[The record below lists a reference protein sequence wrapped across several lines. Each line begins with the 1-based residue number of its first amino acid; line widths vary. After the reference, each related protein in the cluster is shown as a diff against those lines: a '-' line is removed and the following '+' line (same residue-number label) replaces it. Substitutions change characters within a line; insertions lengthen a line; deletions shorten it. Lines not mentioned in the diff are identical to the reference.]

1 MTAGLSERAAALVAD
16 DGHRRLLDRLRRRLE
31 RGGRPAT
38 VLLRGLDRDERR
50 ALADLLGSTERVGA
64 QVRVSLDEV
73 DAALRSSRVG
83 AGLVEVLEVLGGPL
97 ADQRAERRTAER
109 AWDELFAELAGGSDA
124 PAWRRGWVAALRR
137 GTLRRLTADVDDA
150 RHVAQ
155 QALSVLARLPA
166 DGVQLAVLAAR
177 ATGDPH
183 ALDPG
188 RGGPLPVLVLSAVA
202 VRLGLPPDQP
212 ADARDRRDLW
222 AAVGVRPD
230 PLSVT
235 TLVHGLAV
243 HGGGL
248 LGQTLRAHAAA
259 GEPLRLTLRQ
269 LGEAAMTLPGGV
281 LFVCENPSVVAAAAD
296 ELGAACAPLLC
307 VEGVPST
314 ATHALLDA
322 LGEVAMRVHADF
334 DAGGIR
340 IANLLHRRAGAVPW
354 RLGAEDYLDALAAV
368 EHTIPL
374 TGPVDAAVWDHALA
388 GVMGERGRA
397 LHEEQVLADL
407 VSDLR
412 QHVSRGS
419 ATTSST

>member
-1 MTAGLSERAAALVAD
+1 MSATLAERAAALVAD

-38 VLLRGLDRDERR
+38 VLLRGLGPDERR

-64 QVRVSLDEV
+64 QVRVSIEAV

-83 AGLVEVLEVLGGPL
+83 AGLVEVLEALGGPL
-97 ADQRAERRTAER
+97 GDQRAERRTVER
-109 AWDELFAELAGGSDA
+109 AWDELFGDLAGGPDA
-124 PAWRRGWVAALRR
+124 PAWRPGWVAALRR
-137 GTLRRLTADVDDA
+137 GTLRRLAADVEEG
-150 RHVAQ
+150 RHVAH
-155 QALSVLARLPA
+155 QALSVLTHLPA

-183 ALDPG
+183 ALDQG
-188 RGGPLPVLVLSAVA
+188 RGGALPVLVLAGVA
-202 VRLGLPPDQP
+202 VQLGLPPDQP
-212 ADARDRRDLW
+212 ADARDRRELW
-222 AAVGVRPD
+222 AAVGVRSD

-235 TLVHGLAV
+235 TLVHGLRV
-243 HGGGL
+243 TGGGL
-248 LGQTLRAHAAA
+248 LGDTLRAHAAA
-259 GEPLRLTLRQ
+259 GEPVRLTLRQ
-269 LGEAAMTLPGGV
+269 LGDAAMTLPGGV

-314 ATHALLDA
+314 ATHALLDG
-322 LGEVAMRVHADF
+322 LGEVEMRVHTDF

-354 RLGAEDYLDALAAV
+354 RLGTDDYVDALAAV
-368 EHTIPL
+368 DHTIPL
-374 TGPVDAAVWDHALA
+374 TSPVDDAVWDHALA
-388 GVMGERGRA
+388 AVMGEQGRA
-397 LHEEQVLADL
+397 LHEEQVLGDL

-412 QHVSRGS
+412 AHASGRV
-419 ATTSST
+419 